1 MAIPRQKQGLRW
13 LFAQTGT
20 YDLLI
25 AGFACVIGIT
35 SAVNYSNQGKQVA
48 ALLAGGGTIGVL
60 VFTAVKQIVGLTAA
74 RKKESVH
81 ELEGCLFT
89 LHAALDPTAGAEPGR
104 LRLAIHVP
112 AGEMLEQVTEYIG
125 DRPKPGRVGR
135 QYPANSG
142 IIGKAYRENEVFVSR
157 RVNDDYNLFI
167 KELVKDWNY
176 TEDRARHLN
185 PAVKAWMAVPF
196 FDEVRN
202 TVEAVL
208 YLDSTDAEFFDPVRQ
223 ELVLAAVSG
232 IAVFIGKR
240 YTRSQD

>member
-1 MAIPRQKQGLRW
+1 MAIPRQKKGLRW
-13 LFAQTGT
+13 LLAQTGT

-35 SAVNYSNQGKQVA
+35 SAVNYSAQGKQVA

-60 VFTAVKQIVGLTAA
+60 VFTAVKQIVGLRAA
-74 RKKESVH
+74 RHKESTH

-89 LHAALDPTAGAEPGR
+89 LHAALDPTAGGEPGR

-125 DRPKPGRVGR
+125 DKSKPGRVGR
-135 QYPANSG
+135 RFPANSG
-142 IIGKAYRENEVFVSR
+142 IIGKAYRENEVFVGR
-157 RVNDDYNLFI
+157 RVNDDYGLYI
-167 KELVKDWNY
+167 KELVREWNF
-176 TEDRARHLN
+176 TEERARFLN

-196 FDEVRN
+196 YDEVRN

-208 YLDSTDAEFFDPVRQ
+208 YLDSTDADFFDPVHQ
-223 ELVLAAVSG
+223 ELILAAASG

-240 YTRSQD
+240 YT

>member
-35 SAVNYSNQGKQVA
+35 SAVNYSSQGKQVA

-125 DRPKPGRVGR
+125 DRPKAGRVGR

-167 KELVKDWNY
+167 KELVKEWNY

-240 YTRSQD
+240 YTRSRD